1 MFFTNEDIISKYTT
15 EMGIEDGLFVDT
27 RNTEVAALATEAG
40 IKVPVIVTSTVWE
53 DVFKP
58 SPAAE
63 KRGESLTGRAWDVFM
78 VLRYAAANSRNTSTM
93 NFAVRHTNAK
103 GRSVDAR
110 LYAVIDHMGDGSPCI
125 KVMFPSER

>member
-1 MFFTNEDIISKYTT
+1 MFFTNEDIIHSYTT

-40 IKVPVIVTSTVWE
+40 IKIPVIVTSTVWE

-63 KRGESLTGRAWDVFM
+63 KRGESLAGRAWDIFFM
-78 VLRYAAANSRNTSTM
+78 FTLAARMVKGRKDLT
-93 NFAVRHTNAK
+93 FEVIHTNAK
-103 GRSVDAR
+103 GRHTTAEIFATFDR
-110 LYAVIDHMGDGSPCI
+110 MGDGSPVI
-125 KVMFPSER
+125 KFMFPSER